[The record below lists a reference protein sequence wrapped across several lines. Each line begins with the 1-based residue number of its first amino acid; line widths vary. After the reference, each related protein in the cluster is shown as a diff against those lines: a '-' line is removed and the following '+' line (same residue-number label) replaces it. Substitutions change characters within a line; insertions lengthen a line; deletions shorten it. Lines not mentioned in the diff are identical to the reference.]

1 MGFTYR
7 IATPADRD
15 AYIDFINYVF
25 SHDHQPHDFKA
36 LLPKEYGDGRES
48 RAAHFLAL
56 DDEGHIR
63 GCVAALPFTV
73 RVLDQDLK
81 YAYIGSVSVHPYAR
95 GEGHMKH
102 LMAMVEA
109 WLVEQQVDAA
119 VLGGQRQ
126 RYQYFGYSKGG
137 MSVRYDF
144 SFDNA
149 RHALR
154 NVSTDGWSVE
164 EITDAQDP
172 RLAEMHALHAAQPV
186 HVLREPEHFLDIC
199 SSWYNR
205 PYAFLKDGKVAGYVS
220 ANREHSIAEFIM
232 ADAADY
238 PAAARLWM
246 DSTGARRIDILA
258 QPHELDLTAFL
269 NDVAEDGMISSAE
282 NLRIFNWKKTL
293 PAYLALKLSLN
304 GLSDGDCRLWV
315 DDRPL
320 HVACRDGHLTVD
332 DQVSEDAPHF
342 TSLKLQEM
350 LFFPAMLL
358 HPCCVGGAPKDWF
371 PLPLSVPPCDG
382 F

>member
-172 RLAEMHALHAAQPV
+172 RLAEMHALHAAQPA
-186 HVLREPEHFLDIC
+186 VLRRGVERTGRAGKGDERIAHGERALQPDRLPVRGLLGGDGGHPLPADEH
-199 SSWYNR
+199 
-205 PYAFLKDGKVAGYVS
+205 LKTLHAG
-220 ANREHSIAEFIM
+220 H
-232 ADAADY
+232 DAHQRIRQHGEVY
-238 PAAARLWM
+238 AAREPRRFK
-246 DSTGARRIDILA
+246 RRIQRRAKAKLDGAIGPVVRPDDFGHLA
-258 QPHELDLTAFL
+258 QAVHRRGHAR
-269 NDVAEDGMISSAE
+269 V
-282 NLRIFNWKKTL
+282 RQR
-293 PAYLALKLSLN
+293 AL
-304 GLSDGDCRLWV
+304 
-315 DDRPL
+315 
-320 HVACRDGHLTVD
+320 
-332 DQVSEDAPHF
+332 
-342 TSLKLQEM
+342 
-350 LFFPAMLL
+350 
-358 HPCCVGGAPKDWF
+358 
-371 PLPLSVPPCDG
+371 
-382 F
+382 